1 MVGRA
6 PTSPRGATALLG
18 WMELLAD
25 PTRLRLLRTLERQ
38 ELSVLELCEVLA
50 LPQSTVS
57 RHLKA
62 LSGAGWVGARRRGT
76 QSLYAWAPAPPP
88 AARRLWAVARAE
100 TEGWPPA
107 AQDARRLEAVLS
119 QRDGSRRF
127 FAGASGAWD
136 ALRTR
141 VYGRGFGTEA
151 LLSLLP
157 PGWTVADLGCGTG
170 ALAAELSPRVRKVVA
185 VDRSAAMLQAA
196 RRRTARLGNVELHE
210 ADLSALP
217 LAARSCD
224 AALLV
229 LVLAYLDDPD
239 PVLREARRI
248 LRPGG
253 RLVVL
258 DAAAHADEELRRRMG
273 QVHPGFEPEP
283 LAARL
288 RAAGLGGVTARV
300 LPPEPGAQRPR
311 PGPLLRGR
319 PLRRPAPVLQP
330 PSQGDRNARTY
341 REEAEGRPPLR
352 REAVRG
358 ARPRA
363 QGQGPRPGRVGP
375 QGDRA
380 GREGDARPDGG
391 PARSTPA
398 SSRWPASGSRA
409 RST

>member
-1 MVGRA
+1 MVGLA
-6 PTSPRGATALLG
+6 PTSPRAAAALLG

-25 PTRLRLLRTLERQ
+25 PTRLRLLRALERQ

-62 LSGAGWVGARRRGT
+62 LAGAGWVGARRRGT
-76 QSLYAWAPAPPP
+76 QSLHAWAPEPPA

-107 AQDARRLEAVLS
+107 GQDARRLEAVLAR
-119 QRDGSRRF
+119 RDGARRF
-127 FAGASGAWD
+127 FAGAAGAWD
-136 ALRTR
+136 ALRAR
-141 VYGRGFGTEA
+141 AYGRGFGVEA
-151 LLSLLP
+151 LLALLP
-157 PGWTVADLGCGTG
+157 PSWTVADLGCGTG

-210 ADLSALP
+210 AELSALP
-217 LAARSCD
+217 LAAGSCD

-239 PVLREARRI
+239 PALCEARRI

-288 RAAGLGGVTARV
+288 RAAGLGGVTARA
-300 LPPEPGAQRPR
+300 LPPEPGARG
-311 PGPLLRGR
+311 PGLILCSGGVP
-319 PLRRPAPVLQP
+319 Q
-330 PSQGDRNARTY
+330 
-341 REEAEGRPPLR
+341 GRPPTSHPL
-352 REAVRG
+352 
-358 ARPRA
+358 PR
-363 QGQGPRPGRVGP
+363 
-375 QGDRA
+375 
-380 GREGDARPDGG
+380 
-391 PARSTPA
+391 
-398 SSRWPASGSRA
+398 RA
-409 RST
+409 RCPNAA